1 MVYVDLNIEKIIW
14 LIVCEKLKNLMVIII
29 VYCLGIVSNCDGILL
44 LREGQIVVQG
54 IFDEFIGFQKG
65 L

>member
-14 LIVCEKLKNLMVIII
+14 LIVYEKLKNLMVIII

-44 LREGQIVVQG
+44 LREG
-54 IFDEFIGFQKG
+54 
-65 L
+65 